1 MSNNT
6 NKSTAEFVSS
16 REGIAEIVGSPL
28 DDAQYISL
36 LLSTNSERTNGKI
49 GIGNISIP
57 SGRRYRLSVSGI
69 PVATNHK
76 GLPVATN
83 EELKHLLTAVPSR
96 EKELHYDSLAHLE
109 VEGETTTGKRYLGVF
124 FSISDACKYLYDE
137 AEKGEL

>member
-1 MSNNT
+1 MSNIA

-16 REGIAEIVGSPL
+16 REGLAEIVGSPL

-49 GIGNISIP
+49 GLGNISIP
-57 SGRRYRLSVSGI
+57 GGRRYRLSVSGI

-76 GLPVATN
+76 GLPVVAP
-83 EELKHLLTAVPSR
+83 EELKHFLNAVPSR
-96 EKELHYDSLAHLE
+96 ENELHYDSLAHFE
-109 VEGETTTGKRYLGVF
+109 VERETRTGKRYLGVF
-124 FSISDACKYLYDE
+124 FSIADACKYMYDE